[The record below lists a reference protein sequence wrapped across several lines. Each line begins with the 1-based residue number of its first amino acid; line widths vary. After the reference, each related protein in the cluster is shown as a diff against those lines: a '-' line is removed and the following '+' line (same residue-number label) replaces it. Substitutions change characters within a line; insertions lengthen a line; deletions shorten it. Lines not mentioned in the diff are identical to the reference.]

1 MGILES
7 PVGLGFVARTRAF
20 SFYQTNNCCISSLAQ
35 KRKSLDFSSQFF
47 SVIIWWNISLGH
59 ASGSTAV
66 GSFTDSVPCGNVSK
80 VISLKLPES
89 QV

>member
-1 MGILES
+1 MWPE
-7 PVGLGFVARTRAF
+7 PDRAC
-20 SFYQTNNCCISSLAQ
+20 SFYQTNNCISNLAT
-35 KRKSLDFSSQFF
+35 KRKSLGFSSQFF
-47 SVIIWWNISLGH
+47 SVIIWWTISLGH

-66 GSFTDSVPCGNVSK
+66 DSFIDSIPCGSVSK